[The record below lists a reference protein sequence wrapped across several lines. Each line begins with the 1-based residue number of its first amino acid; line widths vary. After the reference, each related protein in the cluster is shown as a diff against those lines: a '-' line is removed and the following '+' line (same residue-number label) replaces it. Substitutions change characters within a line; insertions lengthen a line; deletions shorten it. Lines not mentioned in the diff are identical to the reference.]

1 MAPAIGIDLG
11 TCFSCVGT
19 FRDGAVEV
27 IPNSYGK
34 RVSPSY
40 VAFRG
45 DERLLGESALDQAV
59 YNSENT
65 VYEVK
70 RLIGRSFE
78 DTTVKDDI
86 QRFPF
91 KLLKEG
97 DRIKIQVE
105 HHGEKK
111 KFLPEEISWCAFELD
126 GVKNIMDKRAEQP
139 TDGQG
144 VSRGRM

>member
-11 TCFSCVGT
+11 TCYSCVGT
-19 FRDGAVEV
+19 FRDGAVEI

-45 DERLLGESALDQAV
+45 DERLLE
-59 YNSENT
+59 
-65 VYEVK
+65 
-70 RLIGRSFE
+70 
-78 DTTVKDDI
+78 
-86 QRFPF
+86 
-91 KLLKEG
+91 
-97 DRIKIQVE
+97 IQVE
-105 HHGEKK
+105 HHGEQK

>member
-1 MAPAIGIDLG
+1 MSPAIGIDLG
-11 TCFSCVGT
+11 TCYSCEMGQWS
-19 FRDGAVEV
+19 F
-27 IPNSYGK
+27 GK

-45 DERLLGESALDQAV
+45 DERLLE
-59 YNSENT
+59 
-65 VYEVK
+65 
-70 RLIGRSFE
+70 
-78 DTTVKDDI
+78 
-86 QRFPF
+86 
-91 KLLKEG
+91 
-97 DRIKIQVE
+97 IQVE
-105 HHGEKK
+105 HHGEQK